1 MEKIMQG
8 INPFTSRDYDK
19 DPIVIKDDSRKWS
32 LFLFIFSMFIM
43 YLAGLTYPNSHF
55 TQTNL
60 IISIS
65 IFVLPVLYTSLPL
78 INEKNEIILSGNQ
91 TIRQWGKSTKKITWS
106 SNVIVEKSFI
116 DFFDK
121 QQADTSWQRY
131 IGAVFNLFIEHPFSI
146 VGKVIFHLFT
156 NGLSAYR
163 FFDTFVIHDGDEM
176 IAILITNNQ
185 DYELLK
191 EFLLVKGVDID
202 QASVF
207 YTPFYLSLES
217 ATKDK

>member
-1 MEKIMQG
+1 MEQVIR
-8 INPFTSRDYDK
+8 NTNSSTPRDYDK
-19 DPIVIKDDSRKWS
+19 DPIVIKDDSRKLS

-60 IISIS
+60 IISVS
-65 IFVLPVLYTSLPL
+65 IFVLPVLYKSLPL

-91 TIRQWGKSTKKITWS
+91 IIRQWGESTKKITWS
-106 SNVIVEKSFI
+106 SNVNVEKSFI

-121 QQADTSWQRY
+121 QQADDSWQRY
-131 IGAVFNLFIEHPFSI
+131 LGAIFNILLNHPFSLI
-146 VGKVIFHLFT
+146 AKPIYYLFK
-156 NGLSAYR
+156 NELSAYK
-163 FFDTFVIHDGDEM
+163 FFDTFIFRDGEEM

-185 DYELLK
+185 DYKLLK
-191 EFLLVKGVDID
+191 EFLLLKGVDID
-202 QASVF
+202 RASIF